1 VSRNAKIG
9 IAIGSGVLVL
19 AVGAFFLFGDKDLG
33 LVGGV
38 FSSEPE
44 TCPLSGEKPD
54 GNGDLDRPAIAVK
67 IENNP
72 SAYPLSGLEDAEIVY
87 EELVEGG
94 LTRFLALY
102 HCTDTDKAG
111 PVRSA
116 RAVDPAIVGPITH
129 ILAAAGGNDI
139 VRREL
144 EKADIHI
151 LDEDVS
157 GDAMTRIARPGL
169 SSEHTL
175 YGNTPK
181 LRKLGEK
188 RFDET
193 PSDDLFEFGDLEGS
207 SKKVRSVT
215 LVFSGATEVTYEWRS
230 GKWERFDDGEPLP
243 VEGAKIAVDNM
254 IIEEHTINLSNIVDA
269 AGNRSI
275 QIEDVTGS
283 GRAVLF
289 RDGRM
294 IEGKWVRESED
305 EQVSFETK
313 GGDAMVLA
321 PGTTWIELLP
331 DDKGEVKGSF
341 STNG

>member
-1 VSRNAKIG
+1 VSRNTKIG
-9 IAIGSGVLVL
+9 VAVGCGVLVL
-19 AVGAFFLFGDKDLG
+19 AAGAFLLLKGKNSPLIKSVFG
-33 LVGGV
+33 
-38 FSSEPE
+38 SEAE
-44 TCPLSGEKPD
+44 TCPLSGEDP
-54 GNGDLDRPAIAVK
+54 NSESLIERPALAVK

-102 HCTDTDKAG
+102 HCTDSNKAG

-139 VRREL
+139 VRKEL
-144 EKADIHI
+144 DKAGIHI
-151 LDEDVS
+151 LDESTS
-157 GDAMTRIARPGL
+157 GDAMRRIERPGL
-169 SSEHTL
+169 TSEHTL
-175 YGNTPK
+175 YGETDK

-188 RFDET
+188 RFDDA
-193 PSDDLFEFGDLEGS
+193 PSSDLFEFGDLEGP
-207 SKKVRSVT
+207 SKKIRSVT
-215 LVFSGATEVTYEWRS
+215 LVFSGATEVTYEWQDDA
-230 GKWERFDDGEPLP
+230 WVRFDDGEPLP
-243 VEGAKIAVDNM
+243 VEGAKIAVDNV
-254 IIEEHTINLSNIVDA
+254 IIEEHTINLSNIVDT

-294 IEGKWVRESED
+294 IEGKWVRDNED
-305 EQVSFETK
+305 EQVRFATK
-313 GGDAMVLA
+313 GGDALVLA
-321 PGTTWIELLP
+321 RGTTWIELLP

-341 STNG
+341 STTG